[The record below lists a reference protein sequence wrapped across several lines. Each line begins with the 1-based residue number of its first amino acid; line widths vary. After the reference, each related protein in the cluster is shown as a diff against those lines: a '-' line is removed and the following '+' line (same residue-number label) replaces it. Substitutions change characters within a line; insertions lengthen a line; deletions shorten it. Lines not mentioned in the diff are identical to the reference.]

1 MYVLIQLELKYLDR
15 TILILTFLFLI
26 CIVIYNYIIIIN
38 VIL

>member
-26 CIVIYNYIIIIN
+26 CIVILNIII
-38 VIL
+38 